1 MHEGGAYERRRGGAA
16 AWLGPAAV
24 LAPVHESKQAAR
36 MMSEDVE
43 ALRGGLDRRLSGAG
57 PVHQSKQQAARMS
70 EHVEMRRVA

>member
-1 MHEGGAYERRRGGAA
+1 
-16 AWLGPAAV
+16 
-24 LAPVHESKQAAR
+24 